1 VRRSGCVVRGA
12 MEALRKFDV
21 YPKTHDDLKVRTLG
35 GALIS
40 ICCYIFVAVLFLS
53 EYRQWRSLE
62 TVDMLDVDTTAK
74 PDGRLPVNIDIYLP
88 SLPCGELV
96 TEVTD
101 DSGSQQLAVTDTLH
115 KLRMDRHGVPIDLP
129 ERVDWG
135 HMIAPAFQQRKVV
148 RLMEEAQQHLTE
160 TVEHFEHEEEENPD
174 LTLEEHEAHREQLA
188 QQAAQLQGRLSRLTD
203 VAAAG
208 EEGAMTDQHEH
219 LEMSARELNAM
230 HEEVSNSRIYSTQQR
245 ESVLANLHAMAR
257 SVARLRNGTSA
268 SSTNNLREALRI
280 RLTILKD
287 NVQGFVSAKDI
298 DRRDRYTNMEELLLD
313 IANASSLLPTATAEH
328 VNENLGRLSDSL
340 TRLNAGLT
348 GSARREAEAV
358 FERQLASLQ
367 AELRGED
374 TLADD
379 YCGSCYGASLDPQK
393 CCNTCDDIRAAYAE
407 RRWGFPDPTT
417 FEQCRR
423 DARRRSAKLQEGE
436 GCNIYGTMEV
446 ARVTGTFSIAPV
458 SRLPTSRLQRNV
470 ELSADQAS
478 AFNVTH
484 QIKRLSFGT
493 DFPGQHNPLDD
504 IWTHS
509 PGGAAVSRYFLKV
522 VPTTYE
528 FIGGSSVH
536 TNQFSVTQYFKSLTA
551 DSESTMMPCISFV
564 FELTPLKVRKT
575 ERRGGSFFSF
585 FTRSAAVIG
594 GVFTV
599 AGILD
604 SALYVGTRQ
613 LEKINLNKQG

>member
-1 VRRSGCVVRGA
+1 MV
-12 MEALRKFDV
+12 
-21 YPKTHDDLKVRTLG
+21 
-35 GALIS
+35 
-40 ICCYIFVAVLFLS
+40 
-53 EYRQWRSLE
+53 
-62 TVDMLDVDTTAK
+62 
-74 PDGRLPVNIDIYLP
+74 
-88 SLPCGELV
+88 
-96 TEVTD
+96 
-101 DSGSQQLAVTDTLH
+101 
-115 KLRMDRHGVPIDLP
+115 
-129 ERVDWG
+129 
-135 HMIAPAFQQRKVV
+135 APAFQQRKVV
-148 RLMEEAQQHLTE
+148 SLMEDAHEHLRE
-160 TVEHFEHEEEENPD
+160 TLGHLDHEQDENPS
-174 LTLEEHEAHREQLA
+174 LTAEEHEAHKAQLA
-188 QQAAQLQGRLSRLTD
+188 EQAAQLHGRLTRLTEV
-203 VAAAG
+203 VAEGEQAAEAG
-208 EEGAMTDQHEH
+208 DHEH
-219 LEMSARELNAM
+219 LELSARELSAM
-230 HEEVSNSRIYSTQQR
+230 HEEVSSSRIYTAQQR
-245 ESVLANLHAMAR
+245 ERVLANLHAMSR

-340 TRLNAGLT
+340 KRLNAGLT

-358 FERQLASLQ
+358 FERQLTNLQ

-374 TLADD
+374 ALADD
-379 YCGSCYGASLDPQK
+379 YCGSCYGASLDPKK

>member
-1 VRRSGCVVRGA
+1 

-257 SVARLRNGTSA
+257 SVARLRNGTTA

-298 DRRDRYTNMEELLLD
+298 DRRDRYTNMEELLRD

-340 TRLNAGLT
+340 KRLNAGLT